1 MALCALSIQSLITSL
16 QVSSTVKLCWFAD
29 DEESRDWVPLV
40 QILAND
46 KKQWIIAKP
55 DEKESLKDVFKKTDI
70 SETMER
76 KNHVRA
82 R

>member
-1 MALCALSIQSLITSL
+1 M
-16 QVSSTVKLCWFAD
+16 
-29 DEESRDWVPLV
+29 V